1 MLDPSH
7 AIGCTALAAAVL
19 GVANPLSA
27 IGPGMLML
35 AFWPVSWQ
43 SLYICVLTRVCWP
56 AGGNLPSMA
65 GPFCLYVPVCT
76 VRWLLQCI
84 RTSTLFIGREQ
95 ASSWYGLGP
104 VCLCEHCPT
113 MLQNTFPV
121 RYLVKVKRF
130 ASFHLPKGPVHL
142 SLT

>member
-56 AGGNLPSMA
+56 AGGHLPSMA
-65 GPFCLYVPVCT
+65 GPFFFICSCVHCALVAT
-76 VRWLLQCI
+76 VHQDLHPLHWER
-84 RTSTLFIGREQ
+84 
-95 ASSWYGLGP
+95 
-104 VCLCEHCPT
+104 
-113 MLQNTFPV
+113 
-121 RYLVKVKRF
+121 
-130 ASFHLPKGPVHL
+130 ASFKLVWTGSSVL
-142 SLT
+142 M